1 MMETLQTEVYTALV
15 STGKPA
21 THANAMGS
29 RNLPGITYYESDNQE
44 GGRADGSEHNS
55 EVEYTIDVWETSP
68 EECSATGK
76 LVHTKLALLGLMRT
90 FSYDVPDP
98 EKGVFHKNM
107 RYRGRILKNEV
118 YQ

>member
-1 MMETLQTEVYTALV
+1 MATLQTEVYTALV
-15 STGKPA
+15 STGNPA

-68 EECSATGK
+68 EECSRSEER
-76 LVHTKLALLGLMRT
+76 V
-90 FSYDVPDP
+90 
-98 EKGVFHKNM
+98 
-107 RYRGRILKNEV
+107 
-118 YQ
+118 